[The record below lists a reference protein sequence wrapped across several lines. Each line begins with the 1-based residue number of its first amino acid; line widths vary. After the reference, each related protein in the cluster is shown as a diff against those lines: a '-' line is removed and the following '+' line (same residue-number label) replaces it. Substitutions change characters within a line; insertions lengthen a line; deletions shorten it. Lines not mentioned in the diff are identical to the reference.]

1 MTRDG
6 IFGFLIIQLKV
17 FSTRLNFKGELH
29 QCGSN
34 PNEIPLRFLL
44 LQLLEIYHVY
54 CMKPHFH
61 VRTDGQNCH

>member
-1 MTRDG
+1 MTRYD
-6 IFGFLIIQLKV
+6 IFVFLITQLKV
-17 FSTRLNFKGELH
+17 FSTRLDFKGELH
-29 QCGSN
+29 QSGYN

-61 VRTDGQNCH
+61 VRTDGLNCH